1 MARFSLPNSRS
12 NAEAGFSLVETL
24 AALGILALAALPLM
38 QTATSSANATRHLEN
53 RMLARIVAENVIS
66 YEMVRGDQPDAGI
79 RSGVETQMGRTLA
92 WTVTAGPVRPGE
104 VQPLEVVV
112 RLEGS
117 QQILAELNGLR
128 AIPGVVIPVQ
138 DNADGEG
145 GS

>member
-1 MARFSLPNSRS
+1 MPNSS
-12 NAEAGFSLVETL
+12 ANAEAGFSLVETL

-66 YEMVRGDQPDAGI
+66 YEMVRRDQPDAGI

-92 WTVTAGPVRPGE
+92 WTVTAGPARPGE
-104 VQPLEVVV
+104 VQPLQVVV
-112 RLEGS
+112 RLDGS

-128 AIPGVVIPVQ
+128 AIPGVIIPA
-138 DNADGEG
+138 ADEPDEED

>member
-1 MARFSLPNSRS
+1 MARLCLPNSRTHP
-12 NAEAGFSLVETL
+12 EAGFSLVETL

-92 WTVTAGPVRPGE
+92 WTVTAGPARAGD
-104 VQPLEVVV
+104 VQTLNVVV
-112 RLEGS
+112 RLDGS
-117 QQILAELNGLR
+117 QQVLAELSGLR
-128 AIPGVVIPVQ
+128 AIPGVINPV
-138 DNADGEG
+138 DADADGEG
-145 GS
+145 G